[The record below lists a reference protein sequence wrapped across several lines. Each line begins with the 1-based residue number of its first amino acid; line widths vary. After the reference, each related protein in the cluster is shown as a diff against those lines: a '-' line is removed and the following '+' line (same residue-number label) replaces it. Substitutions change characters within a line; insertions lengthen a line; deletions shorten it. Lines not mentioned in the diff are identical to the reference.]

1 MSQRNAIG
9 VDIGGTK
16 ILAATVDETG
26 SVLEQIVQDNG
37 GTVLDRVTKGL
48 TYLVMADPDSE
59 STKARKAREY
69 GTECIDLATL
79 EGIIKKNGGVVPDD
93 E

>member
-26 SVLEQIVQDNG
+26 SVLEQIAVATPHSVELVQAAVVHG
-37 GTVLDRVTKGL
+37 ETSRFGTTWHMHCVETASHL
-48 TYLVMADPDSE
+48 
-59 STKARKAREY
+59 
-69 GTECIDLATL
+69 
-79 EGIIKKNGGVVPDD
+79 
-93 E
+93 